1 MRDMKWEGGIAI
13 VDDERVIVEFY
24 KKVFETMA
32 VPIAFVAYDGEDAV
46 NKFKCCN
53 KKPQVILMDFRM
65 PGMDGVEAAKTIIG
79 HDPAVKII
87 FITADSGARED
98 ALRSGAAGF
107 IKKPVSLKEIVT
119 QVEEVMCK
127 TISMPR
133 EV

>member
-1 MRDMKWEGGIAI
+1 MRDVNWEGGIAI

-46 NKFKCCN
+46 SKFKCCN
-53 KKPQVILMDFRM
+53 QKPQVILMDFRM
-65 PGMDGVEAAKTIIG
+65 PGMDGVEAAKIIIG
-79 HDPAVKII
+79 HDPNVKII
-87 FITADSGARED
+87 FITADSAARED

-107 IKKPVSLKEIVT
+107 IQKPVSLKEIVSH
-119 QVEEVMCK
+119 VEEVMSR
-127 TISMPR
+127 TISLPR